1 MFLPCR
7 TWPGRVGSVFPP
19 HCLVFSDKNPQR
31 RRLIERYHRYIAKDE
46 VKKPDPWAEAEAAE
60 AAAAAEAALREEE
73 EKKEEKPV
81 EPAVEA
87 SAETPVETPVETP
100 AATPAET
107 VVEEKTEEAKTEEP
121 AAESQGVLGYI
132 SSTFW
137 WLLGYK

>member
-1 MFLPCR
+1 MPCR

-19 HCLVFSDKNPQR
+19 NCLVFSDKNPQR

-81 EPAVEA
+81 EPAVVEA
-87 SAETPVETPVETP
+87 SAEAPVETFV
-100 AATPAET
+100 ET
-107 VVEEKTEEAKTEEP
+107 VVEAPAEEEKTEEP
-121 AAESQGVLGYI
+121 AESQGVLGYI

>member
-1 MFLPCR
+1 MPCR

-19 HCLVFSDKNPQR
+19 NCLVFSDKNPQR

-81 EPAVEA
+81 EA
-87 SAETPVETPVETP
+87 SAEAPVEIFVETP

-107 VVEEKTEEAKTEEP
+107 VVEAPAEEEKTEEP
-121 AAESQGVLGYI
+121 AESQGVLGYI

>member
-1 MFLPCR
+1 MPCR

-19 HCLVFSDKNPQR
+19 NCLVFSDRNPQR

-81 EPAVEA
+81 EPAVVEA
-87 SAETPVETPVETP
+87 SAEAPVETSVGTP

-107 VVEEKTEEAKTEEP
+107 VMKAPAEEEKTEEPT
-121 AAESQGVLGYI
+121 AESQGVLGYI